1 MGCSTCGSKGVKAK
15 KKTNPEILEFPV
27 WPSKAKDRQ
36 FQDFNSFL
44 VLFQQMRGFMDA
56 NALDTLVRERR
67 SIRGYKKEAVP
78 KELIAEII
86 NVAKGA
92 PSSMNTQ
99 PWFFHVVTGE
109 PLERIRE
116 GNTAKML
123 SGANVDRE
131 IKMNHG
137 YEGAYRQRQVDIAKQ
152 LFAVMGIAREDTE
165 KRQDWVMRGFRQF
178 DAPVSIVMTCEKS
191 MEHDTICHFD
201 LGAAV
206 YGLVLAAWTRGLGSV
221 INGQGI
227 MQSSVVREHA
237 KIPDDQT
244 IMTCIA
250 MGWPDFEFAAND
262 VKSVREDNQNFVT
275 YTGFE

>member
-1 MGCSTCGSKGVKAK
+1 MI
-15 KKTNPEILEFPV
+15 N
-27 WPSKAKDRQ
+27 
-36 FQDFNSFL
+36 
-44 VLFQQMRGFMDA
+44 
-56 NALDTLVRERR
+56 ERR
-67 SIRGYKKEAVP
+67 SIRGYKKEPVSR
-78 KELIAEII
+78 ELITEII
-86 NVAKGA
+86 EVAKGA

-109 PLERIRE
+109 PLERIRK
-116 GNTAKML
+116 GNTEKMMA
-123 SGANVDRE
+123 GADVDRE

-152 LFAVMGIAREDTE
+152 LFAVMGIAREDAE

-178 DAPVSIVMTCEKS
+178 DAPVSIVMTCEKT

-206 YGLVLAAWTRGLGSV
+206 YGLVLAAWTRGLGTV

-237 KIPDDQT
+237 NIPEDQT
-244 IMTCIA
+244 IMTCVA
-250 MGWPDFEFAAND
+250 MGWPDFTFAAND
-262 VKSVREDNQNFVT
+262 VKSVREDNGNFVT
-275 YTGFE
+275 FTGFE

>member
-1 MGCSTCGSKGVKAK
+1 MEAK
-15 KKTNPEILEFPV
+15 
-27 WPSKAKDRQ
+27 
-36 FQDFNSFL
+36 
-44 VLFQQMRGFMDA
+44 
-56 NALDTLVRERR
+56 ALDTLVNERR
-67 SIRGYKKEAVP
+67 SIRGYKKEPVSR
-78 KELIAEII
+78 ELITEII
-86 NVAKGA
+86 EVAKGA

-109 PLERIRE
+109 PLERIRK
-116 GNTAKML
+116 GNTEKMMA
-123 SGANVDRE
+123 GADVDRE

-152 LFAVMGIAREDTE
+152 LFAVMGISREDAE

-178 DAPVSIVMTCEKS
+178 DAPVSIVMTCEKT

-206 YGLVLAAWTRGLGSV
+206 YGLVLAAWTRGLGTV

-237 KIPDDQT
+237 NIPEDQT
-244 IMTCIA
+244 IMTCVA
-250 MGWPDFEFAAND
+250 MGWPDFTFAAND
-262 VKSVREDNQNFVT
+262 VKSVREDNGNFVT
-275 YTGFE
+275 FTGFE